1 MPRPATTAAGTLGT
15 DSRRYQFTNNVPI
28 IDIGLRLVDVET
40 MGLQSEPVEVK
51 DWSKRRGTL
60 ARHGATN
67 DEITFI
73 RDRRAE
79 LNAMTSRQ
87 FIDFI
92 EAKLTMHGVA
102 KVVPDAG
109 IIEAHARHLI
119 EQRLAREALGEIRDR
134 ITRQAAATA
143 LPVGIEVQLRRYL
156 ARHPALAWDDA
167 LAQIISGQNGR
178 DVVG

>member
-109 IIEAHARHLI
+109 IIEAHCA
-119 EQRLAREALGEIRDR
+119 APDR
-134 ITRQAAATA
+134 AAACARGTRRN
-143 LPVGIEVQLRRYL
+143 PGSDHDTGVG
-156 ARHPALAWDDA
+156 
-167 LAQIISGQNGR
+167 GR
-178 DVVG
+178 AAGED